1 MKTLRMDSSFECIA
15 YGNED
20 KFICLLDAIIKLGQL
35 NTVPVVELLY
45 IVFQSGNF
53 LWWFVEIVSWMG
65 NRVS

>member
-20 KFICLLDAIIKLGQL
+20 KFICLVDAIIKLGQL

-53 LWWFVEIVSWMG
+53 L
-65 NRVS
+65 